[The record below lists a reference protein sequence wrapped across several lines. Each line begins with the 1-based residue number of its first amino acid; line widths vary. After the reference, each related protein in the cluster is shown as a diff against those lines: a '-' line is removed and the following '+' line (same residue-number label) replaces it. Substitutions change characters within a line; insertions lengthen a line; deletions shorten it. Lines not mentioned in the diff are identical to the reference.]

1 MGRPREALVRL
12 LTEAQRHG
20 NDPEL
25 FAGLVHACRYCGL
38 YEASVAAHAEASR
51 LDPNARTS
59 VAETLLMAGD
69 TERLLALHRP
79 ALATGAED
87 GNLVASLG
95 LAGRREEAFEALAR
109 MRQVS
114 QLPLFQ
120 AFIGY
125 LSAWLER
132 RPGDMVIDESQFGR
146 LKIRDDPEAIFLEGW
161 MLCEVG
167 EHEQGLRRLQ
177 RAVGSGYF
185 VAPTLAASRHFDPLR
200 QHPEFESL
208 RAEAEAG
215 RQAAL
220 GAFHDAGGARLLG
233 VTLT

>member
-1 MGRPREALVRL
+1 MGRARQALVRL
-12 LTEAQRHG
+12 LTEAHRHG

-38 YEASVAAHAEASR
+38 YEASITADAEARR
-51 LDPNARTS
+51 LDPNVRTS
-59 VAETLLMAGD
+59 VAETLLLAGD
-69 TERLLALHRP
+69 IEGRLAIDRP
-79 ALATGAED
+79 SQATGADD
-87 GNLVASLG
+87 GNRVMSLG
-95 LAGRREEAFEALAR
+95 LAGRREEAIEALAR
-109 MRQVS
+109 MRRATH
-114 QLPLFQ
+114 LPVHQ

-132 RPGDMVIDESQFGR
+132 QPDGMVLDESTFGR
-146 LKIRDDPEAIFLEGW
+146 LKIQHDPEAIFREAW
-161 MLCEVG
+161 MLCDVG

-177 RAVGSGYF
+177 RAVASHYF

-200 QHPEFESL
+200 HNPEFQAL
-208 RAEAEAG
+208 VAEAEAG

-220 GAFHDAGGARLLG
+220 TAFREAGGERLLG